1 MYDGTMRMVG
11 ITIGATSLSVE
22 KSEEVGVNDDSHV
35 KWWQRSQLEGE
46 AIERDSFA
54 GADTE

>member
-1 MYDGTMRMVG
+1 MRMVG